1 MLKAVIFDMDGVLI
15 DSEPDHLRIHEKM
28 LESLGIEP
36 SSIDHS
42 KYVGVTTNYK
52 WSDIKSKYDLSY
64 SVQEL
69 VDINRNNYF
78 KYITSEDA
86 IVEAISGV
94 DKLVKNIHNDR
105 LKLAVAS
112 SSPINVIETVAK
124 CIGLEKYFD
133 VLVSGDYVKRS
144 KPNPDIFLYAAEKL
158 EINPENCLVV
168 EDSHNGSIAAKRA
181 GMKCV
186 GYKNINSANQD
197 ISSADLIIDSFNK
210 VQLEELKKLFVE

>member
-15 DSEPDHLRIHEKM
+15 DSEPEHLRIHQEM
-28 LESLGIEP
+28 VEWLGIEP
-36 SSIDHS
+36 SSVDHS
-42 KYVGVTTNYK
+42 KYIGATTSYK
-52 WSDIKSKYDLSY
+52 WSDIKSKYDLDY

-78 KYITSEDA
+78 EYITSKDTV
-86 IVEAISGV
+86 VEPISGV
-94 DKLVKNIHNDR
+94 DKLVKNIHNDGV
-105 LKLAVAS
+105 KLAVAS
-112 SSPINVIETVAK
+112 SSPINVIETVVK
-124 CIGLEKYFD
+124 SIGLEKYFD

-181 GMKCV
+181 EMKCV
-186 GYKNINSANQD
+186 GYKNINSENQD
-197 ISSADLIIDSFNK
+197 ISSADLIVDSFNK
-210 VQLEELKKLFVE
+210 VQLEELKKLFTK

>member
-1 MLKAVIFDMDGVLI
+1 MLEAVIFDMDGVLI

-28 LESLGIEP
+28 LEWLDIEP
-36 SSIDHS
+36 SSLDHS
-42 KYVGVTTNYK
+42 KYIGVTTSYK

-69 VDINRNNYF
+69 VEINRHNYF
-78 KYITSEDA
+78 EYITAKDT
-86 IVEAISGV
+86 IIEAIPGV
-94 DKLVKNIHNDR
+94 YKLVKNIHKDG

-112 SSPINVIETVAK
+112 SSPINVIETVVK

-144 KPNPDIFLYAAEKL
+144 KPNADIFLYASEKL
-158 EINPENCLVV
+158 GINPQNSLVV

-186 GYKNINSANQD
+186 GYKNINSGNQD
-197 ISSADLIIDSFNK
+197 ISAADLITDSFNK
-210 VQLEELKKLFVE
+210 VQLEELKNLFLE